1 MVGIKPVT
9 ESLPVER
16 DVMHPILTVLY
27 DYWTSL
33 PAPGGLPE
41 WGGALGPG
49 FCLIDLPTNL
59 LSILAVVDADP
70 DGDAFTYRF
79 WGTERRMFQGNRPDP
94 TGETIAAGLPEVT
107 AQDVQAQ
114 YMEMRRAGV
123 PMLLKNTWPLD
134 NGLSAECQTLRL
146 PLSDGGH
153 GIGKIVAATAFL
165 RHADEF
171 RRMNGGG

>member
-16 DVMHPILTVLY
+16 DVMHPLLTILY
-27 DYWTSL
+27 DYWKSL
-33 PAPGGLPE
+33 PAMGGMPE

-49 FCLIDLPTNL
+49 FCLLDLPTGL
-59 LSILAVVDADP
+59 LSILAVVDVGP
-70 DGDAFTYRF
+70 GDDDFVYRF
-79 WGTERRMFQGNRPDP
+79 WGTERRRFLGDGPDP
-94 TGETIAAGLPEVT
+94 TGGTVTAGLRALNAMNVL
-107 AQDVQAQ
+107 AQ
-114 YMEMRRAGV
+114 YKEVFARGRPILV
-123 PMLLKNTWPLD
+123 QNTWPLD

-146 PLSDGGH
+146 PLSGDGG
-153 GIGKIVAATAFL
+153 GIGKIVAATAFI

>member
-1 MVGIKPVT
+1 MSEDTVSNEARFSVAVFPGDGIGH
-9 ESLPVER
+9 E
-16 DVMHPILTVLY
+16 VMDSALRVLAAVQRKAGGFAL
-27 DYWTSL
+27 DYTRCEAS
-33 PAPGGLPE
+33 A
-41 WGGALGPG
+41 
-49 FCLIDLPTNL
+49 DL
-59 LSILAVVDADP
+59 
-70 DGDAFTYRF
+70 YR
-79 WGTERRMFQGNRPDP
+79 R
-94 TGETIAAGLPEVT
+94 TGEALPQAEIEVARNADAILLGAAGLPEVT